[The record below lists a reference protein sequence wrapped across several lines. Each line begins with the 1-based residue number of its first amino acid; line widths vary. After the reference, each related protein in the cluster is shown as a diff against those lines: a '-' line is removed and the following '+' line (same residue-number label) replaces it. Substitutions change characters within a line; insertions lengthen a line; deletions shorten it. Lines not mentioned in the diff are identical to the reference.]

1 MVQGIKIG
9 VHTMKALITGIT
21 GQDGSYLS
29 EFLLSKGYEVYGLER
44 RVALQN
50 QEIRN
55 ERIRNLKINLIPCD
69 ITNYS
74 SVYNAIQKVMPDEVY
89 HLAAQS
95 FVAESW
101 VDPFQTLDT
110 NIFGTLNVLE
120 SIRQLNTK
128 IKFYFAAS
136 SEMFGNSPAPQ
147 NELTPMNPRSPYGI
161 SKLTC
166 YQLTKN
172 YRESYNMFCVSGIL
186 FNHESPRR
194 GKEFITRKITEF
206 VRGLKTDRNNVLEL
220 GNLDAKRDWGF
231 SGDYVEMM
239 WKMLQQEKPEDF
251 VIGTG
256 ETHTIKEFCEEAFG
270 ILGLDYKDFVRI
282 NPKFVRPAELNELR
296 ADYSKAKEKLGFE
309 PKIKF
314 KDLVRLMVN
323 D

>member
-1 MVQGIKIG
+1 
-9 VHTMKALITGIT
+9 MKALITGIT

-29 EFLLSKGYEVYGLER
+29 ELLLSKGYEVYGLER
-44 RVALQN
+44 RVALQD

-55 ERIRNLKINLIPCD
+55 ERIKDLKIEIIPCD
-69 ITNYS
+69 ITNYA
-74 SVYNAIQKVMPDEVY
+74 SVFNAIQKVQPDEVY
-89 HLAAQS
+89 HLASQS
-95 FVAESW
+95 FVFESW
-101 VDPFQTLDT
+101 IDPFQTLDT
-110 NIFGTLNVLE
+110 NINGTLNVLE
-120 SIRQLNTK
+120 SIKQINPK

-136 SEMFGNSPAPQ
+136 SEMFGNSPSPQ
-147 NELTPMNPRSPYGI
+147 NELTAMNPRSPYGI
-161 SKLTC
+161 SKLAG
-166 YQLTKN
+166 YHLTKN
-172 YRESYNMFCVSGIL
+172 YRESYNMFACSGIL

-206 VRGLKTDRNNVLEL
+206 VKLLNKDRNRVLEL

-231 SGDYVEMM
+231 SGDYVKVM
-239 WKMLQQEKPEDF
+239 WQMLQQEVPEDF

-270 ILGLDYKDFVRI
+270 ILGLDYKDFVRV

-309 PKIKF
+309 PEIKF
-314 KDLVRLMVN
+314 KELVRLMVN

>member
-1 MVQGIKIG
+1 
-9 VHTMKALITGIT
+9 MKALITGIT
-21 GQDGSYLS
+21 GQDGSYLA

-44 RVALQN
+44 RVALQD
-50 QEIRN
+50 QQTRN
-55 ERIRNLKINLIPCD
+55 ERIKDLKVEIIPCD
-69 ITNYS
+69 ITNYA
-74 SVYNAIQKVMPDEVY
+74 SVFNAIQKVQPDEVY
-89 HLAAQS
+89 HLASQS
-95 FVAESW
+95 FVFESW
-101 VDPFQTLDT
+101 IDPFQTLDT

-120 SIRQLNTK
+120 SIKQINPK

-136 SEMFGNSPAPQ
+136 SEMFGNSPSPQ
-147 NELTPMNPRSPYGI
+147 NELTAMNPRSPYGI
-161 SKLTC
+161 SKLAG
-166 YQLTKN
+166 YHLTKN
-172 YRESYNMFCVSGIL
+172 YRESYNMFACSGIL

-206 VRGLKTDRNNVLEL
+206 VKSLNWKDRNRVLEL

-231 SGDYVEMM
+231 SGDYVKVM
-239 WKMLQQEKPEDF
+239 WQMLQQEVPEDF

-270 ILGLDYKDFVRI
+270 ILGLDYKDFVRV

-309 PKIKF
+309 PEIKF
-314 KDLVRLMVN
+314 KELVRLMVN